1 MSEDKFHDEC
11 GVFGILNHKDAANL
25 VYLGL
30 YALQHRGQESAGIA
44 SVEPGSKRILSE
56 KEMGYVADIFTEARL
71 LRLPGDTAIGHVRYS
86 TAGGSML
93 CNAQPL
99 VASTNKGV
107 VAVAHNG
114 NLVNGA
120 ELRRQLEADGA
131 IFNSVSDTEVFVHL
145 IARSKTQDLERAII
159 DALSQVTGAYSV
171 AILSADRIYA
181 ARDPYGFRPLV
192 LGRLDDALVV
202 SSETC
207 AFDLIAAES
216 VREIRAGEVVAIE
229 RGDFRTVHQF
239 PVGREARCVFEHVY
253 FARPDSVVFGNNVA
267 EVRQRFGA
275 QLAREFP
282 AAADVVVPVPDS
294 GVFAALGF
302 ARESGIPFAYGL
314 VRNHYVGRTFIE
326 PKQSIRDFGVK
337 VKLNPV
343 RELVAGKRVVLIDD
357 SIVRGTTSKKIVRML
372 KLAGAKEVHMRIS
385 SPPTVGPCYYG
396 IDTPQRR
403 DLIAGAKSN
412 DEIRE
417 FIEAD
422 SLGYLSEGGML
433 EAVRNDDDPR
443 RLYCTACFTGKYP
456 VLSEDVEQFTA
467 APALSARLQ
476 GLFAPRIQQL
486 PESTRAFLL
495 LAALDVSGEL
505 RLILTAAGGRGSE
518 ADARLCMQM
527 GLVSLDPSA
536 ETLRFTH
543 PLARS
548 TAVALATWVERREAH
563 RALAAAEVGHV
574 QRRAQHLSAAAVG
587 PDESVA
593 SLLEDAA
600 QELLRRG
607 DAGGAVTA
615 LLQSAELSAQPRQ
628 RARRL
633 AQAAYV
639 GADVTG
645 ELDQVSSLLAQ
656 ARREIPPAEQS
667 LETATAAAYLL
678 LNGDGDVDTSH
689 RLLVSALGN
698 SEAAPVSDAARTG
711 AVFTLLWICFF
722 AGRHELWAAFAAE
735 LDRLGSVSPQT
746 LRLCAATFATP
757 AVTGAGARAE
767 LRGAIAALETE
778 ADPTQVILVARAAF
792 YLDEL
797 AGCRAALWKVASGD
811 DESGAV
817 TPAINAWILLGFE
830 AFLDGQ
836 WDEAVQYCERGLE
849 LSQRR
854 GYELLS
860 WPGRYGVAVV
870 AAARGDNDVAA
881 SLCDEMLRWAQPRGV
896 RSVMAYAHH
905 AMAVAALGRRD
916 FETAFRHASEVSVPG
931 VIEPGLAHALWLML
945 DLVEAAV
952 HSDRHAE
959 AVAHVEAMRA
969 AHVEELSSRY
979 ALIVA
984 GCEAIVAAPEQALEA
999 FERALRTR
1007 EADRWPFELARI
1019 QLTYGEHLRRAR
1031 QNTQA
1036 RGQLL
1041 SVASVDD
1048 GGVAVGED
1056 VLS

>member
-1 MSEDKFHDEC
+1 MAGWGDSLVGRRSE
-11 GVFGILNHKDAANL
+11 
-25 VYLGL
+25 
-30 YALQHRGQESAGIA
+30 
-44 SVEPGSKRILSE
+44 LS
-56 KEMGYVADIFTEARL
+56 
-71 LRLPGDTAIGHVRYS
+71 
-86 TAGGSML
+86 
-93 CNAQPL
+93 
-99 VASTNKGV
+99 
-107 VAVAHNG
+107 
-114 NLVNGA
+114 
-120 ELRRQLEADGA
+120 
-131 IFNSVSDTEVFVHL
+131 
-145 IARSKTQDLERAII
+145 
-159 DALSQVTGAYSV
+159 
-171 AILSADRIYA
+171 
-181 ARDPYGFRPLV
+181 
-192 LGRLDDALVV
+192 RLDGFLQRAALDGEALVV
-202 SSETC
+202 AGGPGVGKT
-207 AFDLIAAES
+207 ALLRYTADVAAEQGAVVLHGS
-216 VREIRAGEVVAIE
+216 GTEVEVDVGFATLHELLHPHRERLTLLDQRHRDALAVCLGMVDGPPALRATVGAATVALVHLMALE
-229 RGDFRTVHQF
+229 R
-239 PVGREARCVFEHVY
+239 PVLVAVDDVQWVDRASADVLAVLAHNLAGRRVGFLTTLREGTHSFFDHGTLPHLWLEPLDRS
-253 FARPDSVVFGNNVA
+253 DSA
-267 EVRQRFGA
+267 SL
-275 QLAREFP
+275 LAR
-282 AAADVVVPVPDS
+282 
-294 GVFAALGF
+294 
-302 ARESGIPFAYGL
+302 
-314 VRNHYVGRTFIE
+314 
-326 PKQSIRDFGVK
+326 RDP
-337 VKLNPV
+337 L
-343 RELVAGKRVVLIDD
+343 L
-357 SIVRGTTSKKIVRML
+357 
-372 KLAGAKEVHMRIS
+372 
-385 SPPTVGPCYYG
+385 SP
-396 IDTPQRR
+396 
-403 DLIAGAKSN
+403 
-412 DEIRE
+412 
-417 FIEAD
+417 
-422 SLGYLSEGGML
+422 
-433 EAVRNDDDPR
+433 AVRDWVLAQADGNPLALLELPLDTDS
-443 RLYCTACFTGKYP
+443 TGP
-456 VLSEDVEQFTA
+456 SGA

-1041 SVASVDD
+1041 AALEGFTLLRTDPWMARAQSELHASSSRRRGEPANANLTIRELEVATLAASGLTNTQIGSRLGASPRTVAAHLSRTLAKLQLTSRAGLRDALRAAGVDQQAPAP
-1048 GGVAVGED
+1048 GSGAR
-1056 VLS
+1056 